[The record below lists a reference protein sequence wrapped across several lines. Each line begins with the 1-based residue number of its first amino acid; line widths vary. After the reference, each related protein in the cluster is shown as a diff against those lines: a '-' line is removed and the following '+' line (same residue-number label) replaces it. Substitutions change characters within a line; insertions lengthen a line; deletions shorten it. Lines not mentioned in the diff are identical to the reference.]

1 MMSSGIDRNGTRLLP
16 LWQGGAV
23 ARATGGDGPTDWAV
37 SGISIDSR
45 AVAPGDLFIALAGPN
60 HDGHDY
66 VEAAFKAGA
75 VAALVRADYPAA
87 AASGPCLRVADTM
100 AALVALGRA
109 ARQRTRAKIIAVTGS
124 VGKTGV
130 KEALRL
136 CLSRQAP
143 THASVKS
150 FNNEIGVPLTLA
162 RMPEQTVF
170 GVFELGMNHAGE
182 IAQLTDMVKP
192 DVAIIT
198 TVASAHREFFDSE
211 EGIADAKAEIFLGV
225 PANGVAILNRDNR
238 HYERLLAAARR
249 AGIEN
254 IVSFAIDRDADIRA
268 IDMALHQ
275 DLSCVAADV
284 GDTRLFFKIGMP
296 GRHWVANALAVLAA
310 VRAAGADLNQA
321 MQALAE
327 MTPLPGRGARVQ
339 VHAKG
344 GLATVIDDSY
354 NANPESV
361 RAALALLAAA
371 TPTGS
376 GRRIA
381 ALGEMMELGE
391 EAPAMHAALAE
402 PIVAAKTDL
411 VIAIGGLMRHL
422 DQALAVHGT
431 RCLFAADTTEAQ
443 AVLAQRLRA
452 GDVLLVKGSNASGV
466 HRIVAALTQSKPLR
480 PGRQD

>member
-1 MMSSGIDRNGTRLLP
+1 MMASGINPTGAQLQP
-16 LWQGGAV
+16 LWQGAAV
-23 ARATGGDGPTDWAV
+23 ARATGGDGPVDWAV
-37 SGISIDSR
+37 AGISIDSR

-75 VAALVRADYPAA
+75 AAALVRADYPAA
-87 AASGPCLRVADTM
+87 GASGPCLRVADTM

-109 ARQRTRAKIIAVTGS
+109 ARQRSRAKIIAVTGS

-162 RMPEQTVF
+162 RMPEQAVY
-170 GVFELGMNHAGE
+170 GVFELGMNHQGE
-182 IAQLTDMVKP
+182 IARLTDMVKP

-238 HYERLLAAARR
+238 HYQRLLAAARR
-249 AGIEN
+249 AGIER
-254 IVSFAIDRDADIRA
+254 IVSFAIDGEADVRA

-310 VRAAGADLNQA
+310 VRAVGADLNQA

-327 MTPLPGRGARVQ
+327 MTPLPGRGARLQ

-344 GLATVIDDSY
+344 GAATVIDDSY

-381 ALGEMMELGE
+381 ALGDMMELGD

-402 PIVAAKTDL
+402 PIIAAKTDL
-411 VIAIGGLMRHL
+411 VIAIGPLMRHL
-422 DQALAVHGT
+422 EQALSAHGT
-431 RCLFAADTTEAQ
+431 RCLLAADAAEAQ
-443 AVLAQRLRA
+443 AMLAQRLRA

-466 HRIVAALTQSKPLR
+466 HRIVAVLEQAKPLR